1 MGDERERLN
10 SDRYGKTEGHQ
21 AEDHNSSPSSL
32 KFQGIRGSPWNCFT
46 WTYHK
51 MREGKDSNGL
61 QDLNISSSLLLLE
74 WMSFNQEIVKENLS
88 QLDESSDSAGINK
101 KVRGEVE
108 ILL

>member
-61 QDLNISSSLLLLE
+61 QDLNIFQFPPSV
-74 WMSFNQEIVKENLS
+74 WM
-88 QLDESSDSAGINK
+88 DE
-101 KVRGEVE
+101 
-108 ILL
+108 L